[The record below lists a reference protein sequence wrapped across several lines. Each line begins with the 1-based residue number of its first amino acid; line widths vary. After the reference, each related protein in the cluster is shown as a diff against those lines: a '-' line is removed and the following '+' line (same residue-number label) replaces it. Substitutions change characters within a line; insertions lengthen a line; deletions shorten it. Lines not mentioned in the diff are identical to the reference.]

1 MKLKML
7 MKGKKIAIIG
17 FGKEGVSAANFLGVA
32 NQIII
37 YDDKPRSAIDPTFF
51 KKIKIKNVGFYFDG
65 SLPDLSFDYVIRS
78 PGVRLDHSLIQ
89 KLTSQGSIL
98 TSPTK
103 IFFDACPGKIIG
115 VTGTKGKG
123 TTATLIY
130 QMLKTKYKSVF
141 LAGNIGTPALDILPK
156 VTKDSLVV
164 LELSSF
170 QLIDLARSPYIA
182 VVLMT
187 TSEHLDWHEDTQ
199 DYRQAKESIVKF
211 QSPTD
216 FAVINYD
223 FEASKNFAQKTKAR
237 VYFVSTKTKTNG
249 VYTINGSVISKIAGH
264 EEVCQTKDVILPG
277 RHNLQN
283 VIAAVSVAK
292 ILQVRNQNIVK
303 ILKTFKG
310 LPHRL
315 QLVDKIDNV
324 KFYNDSFST
333 TPETTIAAA
342 EAFKSPKILILGGS
356 SKKSD
361 FSKLSQKINSDQTIK
376 ALILVGQEARRIR
389 QSISQ
394 AGGFG
399 GKIIEGCQNMSQIVR
414 QAKKLAQSGDV
425 VILSPACASFDM
437 FKNYQDRGKQFI
449 RQVKKLNPI

>member
-1 MKLKML
+1 MKNIKN
-7 MKGKKIAIIG
+7 KNVTIIG

-37 YDDKPRSAIDPTFF
+37 YDDKPRSAIDPSLF
-51 KKIKIKNVGFYFDG
+51 KKIKIKNAKFYFDG
-65 SLPDLSFDYVIRS
+65 SRPDLSFDYVIRS

-103 IFFDACPGKIIG
+103 IFFDACPAKIIG

-130 QMLKTKYKSVF
+130 KMLKTQYRDVY
-141 LAGNIGTPALDILPK
+141 LAGNIGTPTLDVLPK
-156 VTKDSLVV
+156 LKPTSLVV

-170 QLIDLARSPYIA
+170 QLADLTKSPHVA
-182 VVLMT
+182 VVLMI

-211 QSPTD
+211 QSPSD
-216 FAVINYD
+216 FAVINAD
-223 FEASKNFAQKTKAR
+223 FAASKNFVQKTKAQ

-249 VYTINGSVISKIAGH
+249 VYTSNGYVISKIAGH

-283 VIAAVSVAK
+283 VVAAVSVAK

-333 TPETTIAAA
+333 TPETTIAAI
-342 EAFKSPKILILGGS
+342 EAFPRPKILILGGS
-356 SKKSD
+356 SKKSH
-361 FSKLSQKINSDQTIK
+361 FSKLSQKIAHDQTIK
-376 ALILVGQEARRIR
+376 ALILVGAEARRIKKVL
-389 QSISQ
+389 SQ
-394 AGGFG
+394 QEGFG

-414 QAKKLAQSGDV
+414 QARKLAKSGDV

-437 FKNYQDRGKQFI
+437 FKNYQDRGEQFI